1 MRVQA
6 LTQFVVISEDIVG
19 RNLIDNF
26 GRRDAMVQVR
36 PVDYSMSSSRES
48 WVAMIEGNMV
58 SASVQGNGPS
68 EREIAMM
75 ERIFREELQK
85 RTLLREYY
93 PNMDPADWVSEY
105 LVPSDEAVVDYSDR
119 YSSLSNGCREGLQ
132 ERYVARAIAN
142 WLNDKFAQTDFGQLR
157 SNLIHRMK
165 NDTPK
170 HHFRST
176 KESTKRKGKVTRS
189 IHEEWGLRAEAFA
202 DEKPLECDDP
212 MRHSRVGNLDFLAR
226 HVATVHVDWPSEEEI
241 RDYQEKKR
249 AYDEKRVERIRQWRV
264 VSLQAKREGREVKP
278 FPSSRSP
285 RFPSYDRNG
294 SGQLIRLLI
303 EILRAAKGT
312 LSPNVITKVVIR
324 VCPRLVDEYY
334 YIIARIE
341 EGTEHFDRERVSES
355 QSVDVLDIV
364 VDSELVY

>member
-1 MRVQA
+1 MQVLA
-6 LTQFVVISEDIVG
+6 KDTLHHC
-19 RNLIDNF
+19 NF
-26 GRRDAMVQVR
+26 
-36 PVDYSMSSSRES
+36 
-48 WVAMIEGNMV
+48 
-58 SASVQGNGPS
+58 
-68 EREIAMM
+68 
-75 ERIFREELQK
+75 
-85 RTLLREYY
+85 TL
-93 PNMDPADWVSEY
+93 
-105 LVPSDEAVVDYSDR
+105 
-119 YSSLSNGCREGLQ
+119 
-132 ERYVARAIAN
+132 
-142 WLNDKFAQTDFGQLR
+142 
-157 SNLIHRMK
+157 
-165 NDTPK
+165 
-170 HHFRST
+170 
-176 KESTKRKGKVTRS
+176 
-189 IHEEWGLRAEAFA
+189 
-202 DEKPLECDDP
+202 
-212 MRHSRVGNLDFLAR
+212 
-226 HVATVHVDWPSEEEI
+226 DWPSEEEI

-312 LSPNVITKVVIR
+312 LSPNVITKVVIQ